1 MKQAM
6 RVCVIIPALLAM
18 CPIVAGAQPMPFEDV
33 VRTLRNPDPE
43 LRMSAVRL
51 LRDAKYPEAL
61 GPMVPLV
68 NDPVNEIQL
77 EVLAAELSFFLVA
90 EIPSRRKVAFLV
102 EVRAD
107 GQARR
112 AFDMGPFAAWPTR
125 PPPELVTALL
135 KAIDDEN
142 ESVRLEAIYTLG
154 VIGAG
159 AIEGKEAQQLIQ
171 ALDHYDPAIRAGAAR
186 VIGRLRVTSAAE
198 GLIKAMNDSNA
209 QVRHASMRALGEIGE
224 PSAVKALTD
233 QLNYYE
239 KGEGAWSALDALAR
253 IAHASSVPVFKE
265 RLTHR
270 DPWLR
275 RAAAEGLGRTKER
288 SALASLRQGAST
300 DESEMVRAAMAFGLK
315 KLEQGQLVRLVDF
328 MDSTKMTPQIQG
340 YLVELGP
347 SIVPELYPRLQEPD
361 ELTRRSLVDVLGALG
376 DQSTIAAL
384 TPLLQDD
391 DRDVVKCATHA
402 IQRIKMRAQ

>member
-1 MKQAM
+1 
-6 RVCVIIPALLAM
+6 VIIPALLAL
-18 CPIVAGAQPMPFEDV
+18 CSVGAGAQPMPFEDV
-33 VRTLRNPDPE
+33 VRNLRNPDPE

-77 EVLAAELSFFLVA
+77 EALATELSFFLVD

-107 GQARR
+107 GQAPR
-112 AFDMGPFAAWPTR
+112 AFEMGPLAAWPKR

-135 KAIDDEN
+135 KAIDDDN
-142 ESVRLEAIYTLG
+142 GSVRLEAIYTLG

-159 AIEGKEAQQLIQ
+159 AIGGGEAKLLIQ

-186 VIGRLRVTSAAE
+186 VIGRLRVTSAGE

-224 PSAVKALTD
+224 QSAVKALTD
-233 QLNYYE
+233 QLNYHG

-265 RLTHR
+265 RLSDR

-275 RAAAEGLGRTKER
+275 RAAAEGLGRTKELP
-288 SALASLRQGAST
+288 ALASLRAGAGT

-315 KLEQGQLVRLVDF
+315 KLEEGQLVRLVDF

-340 YLVELGP
+340 YLLELGP
-347 SIVPELYPRLQEPD
+347 SIVPELFPRLQEPD
-361 ELTRRSLVDVLGALG
+361 EMTRRSLIDVLGALG
-376 DQSTIAAL
+376 DQSTVAAL
-384 TPLLQDD
+384 TPLL
-391 DRDVVKCATHA
+391 RDGNRDIVECATHA
-402 IQRIKMRAQ
+402 IQRIRMRAQ